1 MPNHNQLTELPKYFL
16 EFCNL
21 INKGSKIE
29 KEKRIAKI
37 LNTLKPMHWPRVTLS
52 FSGGKFALRLGV
64 LLNFSYNK
72 FISILFVFHSIEITV
87 SELVLLLPN
96 HAKNRD
102 RIKEL
107 AVLLKEESKHNL

>member
-1 MPNHNQLTELPKYFL
+1 
-16 EFCNL
+16 
-21 INKGSKIE
+21 
-29 KEKRIAKI
+29 
-37 LNTLKPMHWPRVTLS
+37 MHWPRVTLS